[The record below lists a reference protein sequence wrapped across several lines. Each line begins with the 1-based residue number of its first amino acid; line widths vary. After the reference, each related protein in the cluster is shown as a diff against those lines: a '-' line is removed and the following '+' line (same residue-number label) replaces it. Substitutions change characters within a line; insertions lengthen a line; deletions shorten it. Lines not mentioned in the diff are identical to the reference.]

1 MMILMN
7 TQQQQVDASEVVE
20 TFPHLTRKLK
30 LQLGGDDDDR
40 RRFCRKLK
48 EEIINFDTSKLQ
60 TQVIY
65 IFITIVT

>member
-1 MMILMN
+1 MLIHMN
-7 TQQQQVDASEVVE
+7 QQHEYVSDHVVE
-20 TFPHLTRKLK
+20 IFPHLTRELA
-30 LQLGGDDDDR
+30 LYVDDDDA

-65 IFITIVT
+65 IFLYDRDVT

>member
-1 MMILMN
+1 MN
-7 TQQQQVDASEVVE
+7 PQQQQVVASEVVE
-20 TFPHLTRKLK
+20 IFPHLTRELV
-30 LQLGGDDDDR
+30 LSLYGDDDDDR

-65 IFITIVT
+65 IFITIMT

>member
-1 MMILMN
+1 MVIQMN
-7 TQQQQVDASEVVE
+7 PQQQVDASEVVE
-20 TFPHLTRKLK
+20 TFPHLTWKLE
-30 LQLGGDDDDR
+30 LYGGYYDR

-65 IFITIVT
+65 IFITIMT